1 MHLIYLILLF
11 FPTHLFSTLSSI
23 YFYTETHHPHPFY
36 IYFIY
41 IYLSLP
47 TDYTASTTTY
57 FTQLCLTFLRNKLTK
72 IIACAVFLSLF
83 PYAILCVFL
92 FFHIKKKIDEKKLF
106 LFIIKKYNM
115 INMHH
120 SYVNMRMKIGL

>member
-1 MHLIYLILLF
+1 MHLIYLILI
-11 FPTHLFSTLSSI
+11 FPFSLILNSIFHLD
-23 YFYTETHHPHPFY
+23 YAETHHPHPFY

-72 IIACAVFLSLF
+72 IIAYAVFLSLF
-83 PYAILCVFL
+83 PYAILCMYSF
-92 FFHIKKKIDEKKLF
+92 IKIDEKKLF
-106 LFIIKKYNM
+106 LFIMKKKYNM